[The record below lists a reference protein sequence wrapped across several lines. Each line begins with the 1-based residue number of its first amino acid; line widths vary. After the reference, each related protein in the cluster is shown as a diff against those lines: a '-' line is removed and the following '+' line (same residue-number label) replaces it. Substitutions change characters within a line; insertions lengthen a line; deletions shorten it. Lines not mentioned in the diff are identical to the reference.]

1 MHFPDELLDVSEF
14 NEPVEKGVSKPGMQ
28 MAKQL
33 IASMTSEWKPQQ
45 YTDEYREALKKMIEE
60 KIEHGEE
67 QAGPPAKQKKPTNVV
82 DLISVLKQSIQQTE
96 SKSKPGKSA
105 AKTRASRRKKAA

>member
-14 NEPVEKGVSKPGMQ
+14 KEPVEKGVSKPEMQ

-45 YTDEYREALKKMIEE
+45 YTDEYREALK
-60 KIEHGEE
+60 HGEE